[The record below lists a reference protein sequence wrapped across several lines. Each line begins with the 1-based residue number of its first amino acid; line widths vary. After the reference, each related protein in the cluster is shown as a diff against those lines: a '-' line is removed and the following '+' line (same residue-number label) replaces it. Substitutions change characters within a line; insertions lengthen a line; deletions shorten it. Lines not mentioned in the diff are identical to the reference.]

1 MTPNMYA
8 MYDNIWRLLLW
19 LPLIVEKTTT
29 TNKIGGTTIS
39 GGDIL
44 VNRQVNK
51 RSYKKSIQKGCL
63 YQLNADLY

>member
-8 MYDNIWRLLLW
+8 MFDNIWRLLLW
-19 LPLIVEKTTT
+19 LPLIIEKTTT

-51 RSYKKSIQKGCL
+51 DPLKNPFKNAHL
-63 YQLNADLY
+63 Y

>member
-8 MYDNIWRLLLW
+8 MFDNIWRLLLW

-51 RSYKKSIQKGCL
+51 DPLKNPFKKVVFTS
-63 YQLNADLY
+63 